1 LPVPIRDLSLCA
13 PHRVASLDRD
23 RIVAVERQ
31 GSFGELGVKEPRVS
45 PHDGAEKPFRQCR
58 YLPHLPELPDAL
70 VEVPVFRP
78 DQARVETT
86 DLEELGSPVA
96 PGRLQPPDVI
106 VEGALEA
113 PDPGQ

>member
-1 LPVPIRDLSLCA
+1 MAHP
-13 PHRVASLDRD
+13 
-23 RIVAVERQ
+23 
-31 GSFGELGVKEPRVS
+31 ELGEAPRVMGLLLQQATETRS
-45 PHDGAEKPFRQCR
+45 AFVVFDDCR